1 MTNININD
9 VFILD
14 VDFWKQLPNVKFQQE
29 IKELSEDILLN
40 GLDTPIII
48 SKINNNTYKVIDG
61 NKRVMACQ
69 QLNKQYIKCNII
81 LVNKPNR
88 VKRQPKQRNIIT
100 TYFKQQV
107 LCDVFSNKG

>member
-29 IKELSEDILLN
+29 IRELSEDILLN

-69 QLNKQYIKCNII
+69 QLNKQYIRCNII

-88 VKRQPKQRNIIT
+88 VKHQPKQRNVIT

>member
-9 VFILD
+9 IFILD
-14 VDFWKQLPNVKFQQE
+14 VDFWKQLPNVKFQQD
-29 IKELSEDILLN
+29 IHELSEDILHN

-69 QLNKQYIKCNII
+69 QINKQYIRCNII
-81 LVNKPNR
+81 LVNKPKL
-88 VKRQPKQRNIIT
+88 VKCQPKQRNIIT

>member
-14 VDFWKQLPNVKFQQE
+14 LDFWKQLPNIKFQQE
-29 IKELSEDILLN
+29 IHELSEDILHN

-69 QLNKQYIKCNII
+69 QLNKQYIRCNII
-81 LVNKPNR
+81 LANKPNR

>member
-1 MTNININD
+1 MTIININD

-14 VDFWKQLPNVKFQQE
+14 LDFWKQLPNIKFQQE
-29 IKELSEDILLN
+29 IHELSEDILLN

-69 QLNKQYIKCNII
+69 QLNKQ
-81 LVNKPNR
+81 
-88 VKRQPKQRNIIT
+88 
-100 TYFKQQV
+100 
-107 LCDVFSNKG
+107 

>member
-29 IKELSEDILLN
+29 IRELSEDILLN

-69 QLNKQYIKCNII
+69 QLNKQYIRCNII

>member
-14 VDFWKQLPNVKFQQE
+14 LDFWKQLPNVKFQRE
-29 IKELSEDILLN
+29 IHELSEDILLN

-61 NKRVMACQ
+61 NKRVMAYQ
-69 QLNKQYIKCNII
+69 QLNKQYIRCNII

>member
-1 MTNININD
+1 MTIININD

-14 VDFWKQLPNVKFQQE
+14 LDFWKQLPNIKFQQE
-29 IKELSEDILLN
+29 IHELSEDILLN

-48 SKINNNTYKVIDG
+48 SKINNNIYKVIDG

-69 QLNKQYIKCNII
+69 QLNKQYIRCNII
-81 LVNKPNR
+81 LVNKQKR
-88 VKRQPKQRNIIT
+88 VKYQPTQRNIIT

>member
-1 MTNININD
+1 MTIININD
-9 VFILD
+9 VFILY
-14 VDFWKQLPNVKFQQE
+14 VDFWKQLPNIKFQQE
-29 IKELSEDILLN
+29 IRELSEDILHN

-48 SKINNNTYKVIDG
+48 SKINNNIYKVIDG

-69 QLNKQYIKCNII
+69 QLNKQYIRCNII
-81 LVNKPNR
+81 IGNKQKR
-88 VKRQPKQRNIIT
+88 VKPQPKQRNVIT

>member
-29 IKELSEDILLN
+29 IRELSEDILLN